1 MQMSPVTKCINPM
14 ATTKVLATS
23 LTESTRTSAKLE
35 ERMLL
40 GRAGNTPIAELEL
53 SWIAGLSMVSD
64 LHLCCI
70 VIVTFVSNDHFDG
83 SVV

>member
-1 MQMSPVTKCINPM
+1 
-14 ATTKVLATS
+14 
-23 LTESTRTSAKLE
+23 
-35 ERMLL
+35 MLL